1 MRKGLGAAIC
11 FLFSILLLSV
21 PVKGAEEM
29 TEELIEKMEFDEVQ
43 DMLNE
48 MLGEGSFS
56 FSGALK
62 NLDVYKRQSGG
73 RRAARDPF

>member
-62 NLDVYKRQSGG
+62 NLVTGEKTDV
-73 RRAARDPF
+73 